1 MHFIP
6 TTNRK
11 HHGPTKHTPANVAFK
26 KFLSCIN
33 WSKTF
38 RPTEYVT
45 LKDAQNRVLSKNL
58 SSLIDIPSFIKAERD
73 GYAIKSNDTRGA
85 SMKHPVLLDVIGRIT
100 AGQEAQYMIE
110 SGKAVAIATGARVPK
125 GADAVVM
132 IENTEQENNTL
143 KIFNEI
149 GGGKNIALKG
159 EDIKNR
165 QTLFKKGTWL
175 TSQDVGLIA
184 SVGINRVPVFKK
196 PKVAIF
202 ATGDELVEPG
212 SKLDDTSIFESNRY
226 MIAGMIR
233 ESGGEVVDLG
243 ICKDDRDLIFSKLKE
258 ALKFDL
264 VVVSGGASVG
274 EKDYVP
280 DLINNLGK
288 PGLVVHGIAMKPGSP
303 TALGVVN
310 NKPIIVSPG
319 FPVSSFVAFYTF
331 GRPVILKILTTEG
344 PITTKLIA
352 TMASN
357 INTFKNFRTFVRVQV
372 VRNNGSYL
380 AEPIS
385 AAGASLLSTLTK
397 SNGMIIV
404 ENNDSKLMKGKRVQV
419 IPLRNIGGSCD
430 DDIYR

>member
-331 GRPVILKILTTEG
+331 GRPVILKILTTKG

>member
-1 MHFIP
+1 MHPIP
-6 TTNRK
+6 KPNTK
-11 HHGPTKHTPANVAFK
+11 HHGPTKHTPANVALK
-26 KFLSCIN
+26 KFLFCIN

-38 RPTEYVT
+38 RLTEYAT
-45 LKDAQNRVLSKNL
+45 LQDAQNRVLSKNL
-58 SSLIDIPSFIKAERD
+58 SSFIDIPSFIKAEMD

-85 SMKHPVLLDVIGRIT
+85 SMKHPILLDVIGRIT
-100 AGQEAQYMIE
+100 AGQEVQHMVE

-132 IENTEQENNTL
+132 VENTEQQNNTV
-143 KIFNEI
+143 KIFDEI
-149 GGGKNIALKG
+149 GKGKNIALKG

-165 QTLFKKGTWL
+165 QTLFKRGTWL

-184 SVGINRVPVFKK
+184 SVGINRVPVYKK

-212 SKLDDTSIFESNRY
+212 SRLDDTSIFESNRY

-243 ICKDDRDLIFSKLKE
+243 ICKDERDLIFSKLKE

-280 DLINNLGK
+280 DLINSLGK

-331 GRPVILKILTTEG
+331 GRPVILKILKTEG
-344 PITTKLIA
+344 PITTKIIA

-385 AAGASLLSTLTK
+385 ATGASQLSTLTK

-404 ENNDSKLMKGKRVQV
+404 DNNDSKLMKGKRVEV
-419 IPLRNIGGSCD
+419 IPLRNISGYHD

>member
-26 KFLSCIN
+26 KFLSYIN

-331 GRPVILKILTTEG
+331 GRPVILKILTTKG

-404 ENNDSKLMKGKRVQV
+404 ENNDSKLIKGKRVQV
-419 IPLRNIGGSCD
+419 IPLRNIGESCD

>member
-125 GADAVVM
+125 GADAVMM

-404 ENNDSKLMKGKRVQV
+404 ENNDSKLIKGKRVQV
-419 IPLRNIGGSCD
+419 IPLRNIGGYCD

>member
-149 GGGKNIALKG
+149 GGAKNIALKG

-404 ENNDSKLMKGKRVQV
+404 ENNDSKLIKGKRVQV
-419 IPLRNIGGSCD
+419 IPLRNIGGYCD

>member
-1 MHFIP
+1 
-6 TTNRK
+6 
-11 HHGPTKHTPANVAFK
+11 
-26 KFLSCIN
+26 
-33 WSKTF
+33 
-38 RPTEYVT
+38 
-45 LKDAQNRVLSKNL
+45 
-58 SSLIDIPSFIKAERD
+58 
-73 GYAIKSNDTRGA
+73 
-85 SMKHPVLLDVIGRIT
+85 
-100 AGQEAQYMIE
+100 
-110 SGKAVAIATGARVPK
+110 
-125 GADAVVM
+125 
-132 IENTEQENNTL
+132 
-143 KIFNEI
+143 
-149 GGGKNIALKG
+149 
-159 EDIKNR
+159 
-165 QTLFKKGTWL
+165 
-175 TSQDVGLIA
+175 
-184 SVGINRVPVFKK
+184 
-196 PKVAIF
+196 
-202 ATGDELVEPG
+202 
-212 SKLDDTSIFESNRY
+212 
-226 MIAGMIR
+226 
-233 ESGGEVVDLG
+233 
-243 ICKDDRDLIFSKLKE
+243 
-258 ALKFDL
+258 L

-404 ENNDSKLMKGKRVQV
+404 ENNDSKLIKGKRVQV

>member
-132 IENTEQENNTL
+132 VENTEQENNTL

-404 ENNDSKLMKGKRVQV
+404 ENNDSKLIKGKRVQV
-419 IPLRNIGGSCD
+419 IPLRNIGGYCD

>member
-45 LKDAQNRVLSKNL
+45 LQDAQNRVLSKNL

-404 ENNDSKLMKGKRVQV
+404 ENNDSKLIKGKRVQV
-419 IPLRNIGGSCD
+419 IPLRNIGGYCD

>member
-45 LKDAQNRVLSKNL
+45 LQDAQNRVLSKNL

-331 GRPVILKILTTEG
+331 GRPVILKILTTKG

-404 ENNDSKLMKGKRVQV
+404 ENNDSKLIKGKRVQV

>member
-404 ENNDSKLMKGKRVQV
+404 ENNDSKLIKGKRVQV
-419 IPLRNIGGSCD
+419 IPLRNIGGYCD

>member
-331 GRPVILKILTTEG
+331 GRPVILKILTTKG

-404 ENNDSKLMKGKRVQV
+404 ENNVSKLIKGKRVQV

>member
-45 LKDAQNRVLSKNL
+45 LQDAQNRVLSKNM

-132 IENTEQENNTL
+132 VENTEQENNTL

-331 GRPVILKILTTEG
+331 GRPVILKILTTKG

-419 IPLRNIGGSCD
+419 IPLRNIGGYCD

>member
-404 ENNDSKLMKGKRVQV
+404 ENNDSKLIKGKRVQV

>member
-165 QTLFKKGTWL
+165 QILFKKGTWL

-404 ENNDSKLMKGKRVQV
+404 ENNDSKLIKGKRVQV
-419 IPLRNIGGSCD
+419 IPLRNIGGYCD

>member
-73 GYAIKSNDTRGA
+73 GYAIKSIDTRGA

-404 ENNDSKLMKGKRVQV
+404 ENNDSKLIKGKRVQV
-419 IPLRNIGGSCD
+419 IPLRNIGGYCD

>member
-419 IPLRNIGGSCD
+419 IPLRNIGGYCD

>member
-1 MHFIP
+1 M
-6 TTNRK
+6 
-11 HHGPTKHTPANVAFK
+11 
-26 KFLSCIN
+26 
-33 WSKTF
+33 
-38 RPTEYVT
+38 
-45 LKDAQNRVLSKNL
+45 
-58 SSLIDIPSFIKAERD
+58 D

-85 SMKHPVLLDVIGRIT
+85 SMKHPILLDVIGRIT
-100 AGQEAQYMIE
+100 AGQEAQHMVE

-132 IENTEQENNTL
+132 VENTEQQNNTL

-149 GGGKNIALKG
+149 GKGKNIALKG

-165 QTLFKKGTWL
+165 QTLFKRGTWL

-184 SVGINRVPVFKK
+184 SVGINRVPVYKK

-212 SKLDDTSIFESNRY
+212 SILDDTSIFESNRY

-243 ICKDDRDLIFSKLKE
+243 ICKDERDLIFSKLKE

-280 DLINNLGK
+280 DLINRLGK

-331 GRPVILKILTTEG
+331 GRPVILKILKTEG
-344 PITTKLIA
+344 PITTKIIA

-404 ENNDSKLMKGKRVQV
+404 DNNDSKLMKGKRVEV
-419 IPLRNIGGSCD
+419 IPLRNIGGYHD

>member
-45 LKDAQNRVLSKNL
+45 LKDAQNRVLSKNM

-404 ENNDSKLMKGKRVQV
+404 ENNDSKLIKGKRVQV

>member
-303 TALGVVN
+303 TALGVIN

-404 ENNDSKLMKGKRVQV
+404 ENNDSKLIKGKRVQV

>member
-1 MHFIP
+1 MHPFP
-6 TTNRK
+6 TPNTK
-11 HHGPTKHTPANVAFK
+11 HHSPTKHTPANVALK

-38 RPTEYVT
+38 RLTEYAT
-45 LKDAQNRVLSKNL
+45 LQDAQNRVLSKNL
-58 SSLIDIPSFIKAERD
+58 SSLIDIPSFIKAEMD

-85 SMKHPVLLDVIGRIT
+85 SMKHPILLDVIGRIT
-100 AGQEAQYMIE
+100 AGQEAQHMVE

-132 IENTEQENNTL
+132 VENTEQQNNTL

-149 GGGKNIALKG
+149 GKGKNIALKG

-165 QTLFKKGTWL
+165 QTLFKRGTWL

-184 SVGINRVPVFKK
+184 SVGINRVPVYKK

-212 SKLDDTSIFESNRY
+212 SRLDDTSIFESNRY

-233 ESGGEVVDLG
+233 ESGGDVVDLG
-243 ICKDDRDLIFSKLKE
+243 ICKDERDLIFSKLKE

-280 DLINNLGK
+280 DLINSLGK

-331 GRPVILKILTTEG
+331 GRPVILKILKTEG
-344 PITTKLIA
+344 PITTKIIA

-404 ENNDSKLMKGKRVQV
+404 DNNNSKLMKGKRVEV
-419 IPLRNIGGSCD
+419 IPLRNIGGYHD

>member
-45 LKDAQNRVLSKNL
+45 LQDAQNRVLSKNM

-132 IENTEQENNTL
+132 VENTEQENNTL

-419 IPLRNIGGSCD
+419 IPLRNIGGYCD

>member
-1 MHFIP
+1 MRSVSIA
-6 TTNRK
+6 NRK
-11 HHGPTKHTPANVAFK
+11 HHGHTKHTTPDVALK

-33 WSKTF
+33 WSKTS

-45 LKDAQNRVLSKNL
+45 LQDAQSRVLSKNL
-58 SSLIDIPSFIKAERD
+58 SSLIDIPSFIKAEMD

-85 SMKHPVLLDVIGRIT
+85 SMKHPVLLDVIGRIY
-100 AGQEAQYMIE
+100 AGQDTQYIVE
-110 SGKAVAIATGARVPK
+110 SGKAVAIATGARIPK
-125 GADAVVM
+125 GADTVVM
-132 IENTEQENNTL
+132 VENTEQENIKL

-149 GGGKNIALKG
+149 GQGKNIALKG

-165 QTLFKKGTWL
+165 QPLFKKGTWL

-184 SVGINRVPVFKK
+184 SVGISRVPVFKK

-202 ATGDELVEPG
+202 ATGDELLEPG

-226 MIAGMIR
+226 MIACMIR

-243 ICKDDRDLIFSKLKE
+243 ICKDDRDVIFSKLKE

-264 VVVSGGASVG
+264 VVVTGGASVG

-280 DLINNLGK
+280 DLINSLGK
-288 PGLVVHGIAMKPGSP
+288 PGLVVHGIAMRPGSP

-310 NKPIIVSPG
+310 SKPIIISPG

-331 GRPVILKILTTEG
+331 GRPLILRILTTEG

-352 TMASN
+352 KITSN
-357 INTFKNFRTFVRVQV
+357 INTFKRFRTFVRVQV
-372 VRNNGSYL
+372 VRNNGCYL

-404 ENNDSKLMKGKRVQV
+404 DNNSSKLVKGKRVEV
-419 IPLRNIGGSCD
+419 IPLRNIVG
-430 DDIYR
+430 

>member
-1 MHFIP
+1 MRSVSIA
-6 TTNRK
+6 NRK
-11 HHGPTKHTPANVAFK
+11 HHGHTKHTTPDVALK

-33 WSKTF
+33 WSKTS

-45 LKDAQNRVLSKNL
+45 LQDAQSRVLSKNL
-58 SSLIDIPSFIKAERD
+58 SSLIDIPSFIKAEMD

-85 SMKHPVLLDVIGRIT
+85 SMKHPVLLDVVGRIY
-100 AGQEAQYMIE
+100 AGQDTHYIVE
-110 SGKAVAIATGARVPK
+110 SGKAVAIATGARIPK
-125 GADAVVM
+125 GADTVVM
-132 IENTEQENNTL
+132 IENTEQENIKL

-149 GGGKNIALKG
+149 GQGKNIALKG

-165 QTLFKKGTWL
+165 QPLFKKGTWL

-184 SVGINRVPVFKK
+184 SVGISRVPVFKK

-202 ATGDELVEPG
+202 ATGDELLEPG

-226 MIAGMIR
+226 MIACMVR

-243 ICKDDRDLIFSKLKE
+243 ICKDDRDVIFSKLKE

-264 VVVSGGASVG
+264 VVVTGGASVG

-280 DLINNLGK
+280 DLINSLGK
-288 PGLVVHGIAMKPGSP
+288 PGLVVHGIAMRPGSP

-310 NKPIIVSPG
+310 SKPIIISPG

-331 GRPVILKILTTEG
+331 GRPLILRILTTEG

-352 TMASN
+352 KMTSN
-357 INTFKNFRTFVRVQV
+357 INTFKRFRTFVRVQV
-372 VRNNGSYL
+372 VRNNGCYL

-404 ENNDSKLMKGKRVQV
+404 DNNSSKLVKGKRVEV
-419 IPLRNIGGSCD
+419 IPLRNIVG
-430 DDIYR
+430 

>member
-331 GRPVILKILTTEG
+331 GRPVILKILTTKG

-404 ENNDSKLMKGKRVQV
+404 ENNDSKLIKGKRVQV
-419 IPLRNIGGSCD
+419 IPLRNIGGYCD